1 MKSKFLEQTTRLGKS
16 MKSAQGRFVGTCH
29 TTHLDQTVI
38 NIKTGD

>member
-1 MKSKFLEQTTRLGKS
+1 MKSEFLEQTTRLGKS

-29 TTHLDQTVI
+29 TTNLDQVI